1 MCGYIFYWTRLR
13 KIVVVKKIKRWRLL
27 WIISLKKNN
36 TLNENL
42 IHENLIKL
50 LKYESTVNS
59 NMNIHNNRLIS
70 GNIRSKIKN

>member
-13 KIVVVKKIKRWRLL
+13 KIIVKKIKRWRLL